1 MERRRRM
8 RAIAVM
14 LGVLVVGC
22 GGAATS
28 ARETRTEPTVSEAP
42 SPPEETR
49 GEEREEARAAP
60 APIVPAHGPLAEDDL
75 HHGVLARLRDAP
87 FPACTVEP
95 LPPALRRR
103 VRGGDD
109 LASLRARVSIDVP
122 DDAITTARVD
132 ASEGVVYRSAALDP
146 RSDVGDLGY
155 RVRLRDGTSG
165 TEEDLAL
172 GLTAMRPLVLVDN
185 PMVRLVDAG
194 EVRIEAEL
202 RAIDDASIEFRPAD
216 ATSTTRDGR
225 ERLVRCRL
233 EDLRRDQDADGLTD
247 LTEQRLL
254 TDAWDPDTDGDGTR
268 DGDDVSPLG
277 SAAPSSDADGVWLA
291 AAREIAGDEEGLH
304 VVVRSGARLDLGAR
318 GEGAARVLV
327 LREDELAAYQ
337 RRYGLRAP
345 VVIAVR
351 MRGRDRAEV
360 TIDRVWSQSLLDAR
374 RDASGV
380 WSLVAR

>member
-1 MERRRRM
+1 M
-8 RAIAVM
+8 RAIGWLAL
-14 LGVLVVGC
+14 LGVAGC
-22 GGAATS
+22 GGAAGS
-28 ARETRTEPTVSEAP
+28 AREPPTEPVGRAAP
-42 SPPEETR
+42 SARVTT
-49 GEEREEARAAP
+49 GDDEREEARADAP
-60 APIVPAHGPLAEDDL
+60 PIVPAHGPLSEDDL
-75 HHGVLARLRDAP
+75 HRGVIARLGDAP
-87 FPACTVEP
+87 FAACTVEP

-103 VRGGDD
+103 VRSGDD
-109 LASLRARVSIDVP
+109 VASLRAHVSMDVP
-122 DDAITTARVD
+122 DDAITTARVEGR
-132 ASEGVVYRSAALDP
+132 EGVVYRSAALDP
-146 RSDVGDLGY
+146 RSEVGDLGY
-155 RVRLRDGTSG
+155 RVRLRDATTGA
-165 TEEDLAL
+165 EEDLAL
-172 GLTAMRPLVLVDN
+172 GLTALRPLVLVHN
-185 PMVRLVDAG
+185 PMVPLVEGGA
-194 EVRIEAEL
+194 VQIEAEL
-202 RAIDDASIEFRPAD
+202 RAMDDASIDFRPLD

-233 EDLRRDQDADGLTD
+233 EDLRRDQDRDGLTD
-247 LTEQRLL
+247 VAEQRLL

-277 SAAPSSDADGVWLA
+277 SAAPASDADAVWLA
-291 AAREIAGDEEGLH
+291 AAREIARDEDGLH

-318 GEGAARVLV
+318 EEGGARVLV

-360 TIDRVWSQSLLDAR
+360 TVDRVWSQSVLDAR